1 MKVRLAFL
9 RIVYQYPISRNC
21 KRIQIG
27 YAKDNKLDIEVI
39 RMKKQ
44 LQSEIQQEKHLI
56 CSEQLFWADLRAI
69 VDDTV
74 EESSKSKSD
83 VVED

>member
-1 MKVRLAFL
+1 
-9 RIVYQYPISRNC
+9 
-21 KRIQIG
+21 
-27 YAKDNKLDIEVI
+27 
-39 RMKKQ
+39 MKKQ